1 MFRGNHPAKVDEKGR
16 LKLPSAFKQLV
27 DAANVTQ
34 FYVTSSDG
42 KSAEIWPLPEWEKR
56 EEQLAEAS
64 TMDDAVEKYLN
75 LTSYYGQQ
83 VEMDNQ
89 ARILLP
95 QILRGTAKLDA
106 EVAVLGKMHYLEVH
120 NREASNRSLPA
131 NALTAEDRKATG
143 DDSQAARVEPPPYPS
158 GGAHDEVEVNAM
170 CRFFYKKRLI
180 FSGCGRAPRWWT
192 ARWAWPGTP
201 QGLQGCLE
209 PQGHLI
215 GFDRDPEALAAGQ
228 GDSWIGF
235 AGS

>member
-56 EEQLAEAS
+56 EEQLAESS
-64 TMDDAVEKYLN
+64 TMDDAVKKYLN

-95 QILRGTAKLDA
+95 QILRQSARLDA
-106 EVAVLGKMHYLEVH
+106 EVTVFGMRVYLEVH
-120 NREASNRSLPA
+120 NREIFESNLPA
-131 NALTAEDRKATG
+131 NELTADDRKAMAEILRRK
-143 DDSQAARVEPPPYPS
+143 S
-158 GGAHDEVEVNAM
+158 
-170 CRFFYKKRLI
+170 
-180 FSGCGRAPRWWT
+180 
-192 ARWAWPGTP
+192 
-201 QGLQGCLE
+201 
-209 PQGHLI
+209 
-215 GFDRDPEALAAGQ
+215 
-228 GDSWIGF
+228 
-235 AGS
+235 

>member
-34 FYVTSSDG
+34 FYVTSADG

-56 EEQLAEAS
+56 EEQLAESS
-64 TMDDAVEKYLN
+64 TMDDAVQKYLN

-106 EVAVLGKMHYLEVH
+106 EVAVFGKMTYLEVH
-120 NREASNRSLPA
+120 NREAFEQRSA
-131 NALTAEDRKATG
+131 GQRVDGGGSQG
-143 DDSQAARVEPPPYPS
+143 D
-158 GGAHDEVEVNAM
+158 GGN
-170 CRFFYKKRLI
+170 
-180 FSGCGRAPRWWT
+180 S
-192 ARWAWPGTP
+192 
-201 QGLQGCLE
+201 E
-209 PQGHLI
+209 PQ
-215 GFDRDPEALAAGQ
+215 
-228 GDSWIGF
+228 S
-235 AGS
+235 